1 MTVNKVRSWIIGILL
16 ALGAIAVIVPIGVL
30 FLSSFK
36 TKASV
41 FVISLAP
48 DTFTIHSIVQALTP
62 GLLHAL
68 LNSLIVSTAVT
79 VVAMFL
85 HAMAGYALARFDFPF
100 KRATFVVILGSLMIP
115 MTSILVPLYMVVRL
129 MNMTNTMAGLIVP
142 LLFNAYGIFLFRQFY
157 FDFPKELEEAA
168 ELDGS
173 GRFGTFLRIVLPLSR
188 PVIVPLTVAFFL
200 GTWNNYLWPLVV
212 NQDKRFET
220 VQVYLANQI
229 SGYNTPWNVVIASAA
244 ISVIPVFVLFFFL
257 QRQLREGISTTGIK

>member
-1 MTVNKVRSWIIGILL
+1 MDKVRSWIIGILL
-16 ALGAIAVIVPIGVL
+16 ALGAIAVIVPIVIL

-36 TKASV
+36 TQADV
-41 FVISLAP
+41 FVISFAP
-48 DTFTIHSIVQALTP
+48 SSFTLDSIAKALTP

-68 LNSLIVSTAVT
+68 LNSLIVSMAVT
-79 VVAMFL
+79 VIAMFI

-100 KRATFVVILGSLMIP
+100 KRQTFVVILASLMIP
-115 MTSILVPLYMVVRL
+115 MTTILVPLYLVVRL
-129 MNMTNTMAGLIVP
+129 MNLTNTMGGLILP

-157 FDFPKELEEAA
+157 LDFPSELEEAA
-168 ELDGS
+168 ELDGA
-173 GRFGTFLRIVLPLSR
+173 GKFGTFIRIVLPLSR

-212 NQDKRFET
+212 NQNKDFET

-244 ISVIPVFVLFFFL
+244 ISVIPVFILFFFL

>member
-1 MTVNKVRSWIIGILL
+1 LIVDKVKSWIIGILL
-16 ALGAIAVIVPIGVL
+16 GLGAIAVLVPIVIL

-36 TKASV
+36 TQADV
-41 FVISLAP
+41 FVISFAP
-48 DTFTIHSIVQALTP
+48 SSFTLDSIAKALTP
-62 GLLHAL
+62 GLLRAL

-79 VVAMFL
+79 VIAMFI
-85 HAMAGYALARFDFPF
+85 HALAGYALARFDFPF
-100 KRATFVVILGSLMIP
+100 KRQTFVVILASLMIP
-115 MTSILVPLYMVVRL
+115 MTTILVPLYLVVRL
-129 MNMTNTMAGLIVP
+129 MNLTNTMAGLILP

-157 FDFPKELEEAA
+157 LDFPTELEEAA
-168 ELDGS
+168 ELDGA
-173 GRFGTFLRIVLPLSR
+173 GKFGTFIRIVLPLSR

-212 NQDKRFET
+212 NQNKDFET

-244 ISVIPVFVLFFFL
+244 ISVIPVFILFFFL